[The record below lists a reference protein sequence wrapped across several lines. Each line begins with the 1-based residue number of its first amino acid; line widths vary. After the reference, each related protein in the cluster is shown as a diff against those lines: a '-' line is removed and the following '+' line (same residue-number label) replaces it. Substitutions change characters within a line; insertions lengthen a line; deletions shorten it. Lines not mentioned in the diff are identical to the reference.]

1 MTGKLRWRDYKSDM
15 GIVWCP
21 GCGNYGLLTA
31 LHRALAELELPPE
44 QVAVA
49 SGIGCSGR
57 VSGYMRTYGIHGVH
71 GRALPIAQGIK
82 LAKPELTV
90 IAAGG
95 DGDGLSIGAGHFP
108 HAARRNTDITYILFD
123 NHVYGLTKGHVSPTS
138 PLGHI
143 TPSSVYGT
151 LDEPLDPLALA
162 LVYKAPFIARGFS
175 ADLRRLTPI
184 LKEAIAFPGFSFV
197 QVLSPC
203 VTFRGRSEFDAI
215 RERAYYLGDDYDQTN
230 RQAAFAL
237 TEVPERLALGVIYK
251 AWERRLNLHEKVV
264 TIQQEAEAQSPPE
277 PVEELVRIFE
287 P

>member
-1 MTGKLRWRDYKSDM
+1 MSEKIRWRDYKSDLP
-15 GIVWCP
+15 IVWCP
-21 GCGNYGLLTA
+21 GCGDYGLLTA
-31 LHRALAELELPPE
+31 LQRALAELELPPE
-44 QVAVA
+44 MIAVA

-57 VSGYMRTYGIHGVH
+57 VTGYMHTYGIHGVH
-71 GRALPIAQGIK
+71 GRVLPIAQGIK
-82 LAKPELTV
+82 LARPELTV

-95 DGDGLSIGAGHFP
+95 DGDGLGIGAGHFP
-108 HAARRNTDITYILFD
+108 HAARRNTNITYILFD

-151 LDEPLDPLALA
+151 LDEPLDPIALA

-184 LKEAIAFPGFSFV
+184 LKEAITYQGFSFV
-197 QVLSPC
+197 QVLTPC
-203 VTFRGRSEFDAI
+203 VTFRGRGEFDAI
-215 RERAYYLGDDYDQTN
+215 RERAYYLDDDYDQTD

-237 TEVPERLALGVIYK
+237 TEDPERLALGIIYK

-264 TIQQEAEAQSPPE
+264 TIQQEAEARNPPE
-277 PVEELVRIFE
+277 PVDELVRIFE